1 MTYEMPKGIKFLELN
16 FNKITELWNN
26 MRAISGLYDD
36 FSRDNFKLFQAK
48 IVDPAS
54 VWLEC
59 TEGFG
64 ILYLTNIIKG
74 LSGTG
79 HILYWDKKLRG
90 REDFTLRILKWL
102 MDMVPL
108 IKVNL
113 YLPDYARVARLFA
126 ERLDFHKEGKIRR
139 WSFNNGKPFDICV
152 YGITYE
158 EARDGVIFR
167 TRAAERREEGESGVR
182 GHDNEVPGEP
192 SGQAGTG
199 NSDKPAS
206 SKPDAT
212 VDRSIGTVDGA
223 VLRGAAP
230 DGRDA
235 GHLRAEQGPVQN
247 EDGGPDSEHNL
258 PGEPARNGANEGL
271 GKSSDTGDAAVRSGD
286 GKGSSGKPV

>member
-1 MTYEMPKGIKFLELN
+1 MTYKMPDGIKFLELN
-16 FNKITELWNN
+16 FNKITELWDK
-26 MRAISGLYDD
+26 MRMISGLYDD

-59 TEGFG
+59 TDGFG

-113 YLPDYARVARLFA
+113 YLPDYARTARLFA
-126 ERLDFHKEGKIRR
+126 ERLDFHREGKIRR

-158 EARDGVIFR
+158 EARDGVILR
-167 TRAAERREEGESGVR
+167 TRIAERREKGELGIR
-182 GHDNEVPGEP
+182 GDDNAVPPG
-192 SGQAGTG
+192 SSRKTGTG
-199 NSDKPAS
+199 HPDKS
-206 SKPDAT
+206 GSGGPDET
-212 VDRSIGTVDGA
+212 VDRRVGTNDGTV
-223 VLRGAAP
+223 LPGAAP
-230 DGRDA
+230 ARGTA
-235 GHLRAEQGPVQN
+235 GHSGTGQGSVQDG
-247 EDGGPDSEHNL
+247 DGGPDSEHNVS
-258 PGEPARNGANEGL
+258 REGGDSKHEGP
-271 GKSSDTGDAAVRSGD
+271 GKSDNAGIEGVRSGD
-286 GKGSSGKPV
+286 SKGSSKK